1 MNDSISL
8 VSARRDDESIRK
20 SISEAMNLI
29 NFNPSNEVKSIV
41 IKPNMCYYWTTST
54 GETTDPRVVGGLID
68 VLRDQFG
75 EKTEIVIAEA
85 DGTAMRTKHAFPML
99 GYRRLAKKKNV
110 ELSNLSEDE
119 VVEKELVVNN
129 KPLHVTV
136 PESLLTADLFINVPK
151 VKVMTTEN
159 VYITCAMK
167 NLFGCIASRRK
178 IVYHK
183 QLNEAIVGM
192 TKILHPHL
200 TIVDGIIAL
209 GQFPFKLGLIMAGYN
224 PFSIDW
230 VVSQIM
236 GYNPS
241 KLEFLKIARK
251 EGLGDPK
258 DIVTYGEDLQHFKQ
272 LFPKKSMRLSKL
284 SVTLRLEILK
294 LYTKLAGDVPHPV
307 IDGL

>member
-1 MNDSISL
+1 MKDAISL
-8 VSARRDDESIRK
+8 VSTKRNDESIRK

-29 NFNPSNEVKSIV
+29 SFKPSNEVKSIV
-41 IKPNMCYYWTTST
+41 IKPNMCYYWTAST
-54 GETTDPRVVGGLID
+54 GETTDPQVVAGLVD

-75 EKTEIVIAEA
+75 EKTEIRIAEA
-85 DGTAMRTKHAFPML
+85 DATAMRTRHAFSML

-110 ELSNLSEDE
+110 ELFNLSEDE
-119 VVEKELVVNN
+119 LVTKEIEVNS
-129 KPLHVTV
+129 KPLQVSV
-136 PESLLTADLFINVPK
+136 PKSLLTTDLFVNVPK
-151 VKVMTTEN
+151 VKVMTTGN

-183 QLNEAIVGM
+183 QLDEAIVGM
-192 TKILHPHL
+192 SKILHPHI

-209 GQFPFKLGLIMAGYN
+209 GQYPYKLGLIMAGYN
-224 PFSIDW
+224 TFSIDW
-230 VVSQIM
+230 TVSQIM

-241 KLEFLKIARK
+241 NIEFLKIARK

-258 DIVTYGEDLQHFKQ
+258 NIVTYGEDIQHFKQ
-272 LFPKKSMRLSKL
+272 MFPKKSMRLSKL
-284 SVTLRLEILK
+284 SVTLRLELLK

-307 IDGL
+307 IDS